1 MRRVLTWLLF
11 CALAGVAHGAAVTGE
26 WQIVRYNT
34 GSGLILPA
42 ASTNWSEGYTPT
54 GTFVTTSNEF
64 RTNIEAR
71 ASTTY
76 VDSKDWTNQYAS
88 VMNQNVRTTDG
99 VKFSFVTN
107 TGRYVISG
115 AVGFTNAFT
124 INGTNVV
131 LGYDGT
137 VNGTGAILFASQDGT
152 NYGLTK
158 Y

>member
-1 MRRVLTWLLF
+1 M
-11 CALAGVAHGAAVTGE
+11 
-26 WQIVRYNT
+26 
-34 GSGLILPA
+34 
-42 ASTNWSEGYTPT
+42 
-54 GTFVTTSNEF
+54 FVTTSNEF